1 MALSNQAMAG
11 LLNTHQGLLGGL
23 RESLAPVAPP
33 DTNDPASLRIQA
45 AEMARRGRTQE
56 AAVFTNMANALERQ
70 EMVKQQ
76 QLQNRTDQTLARAD
90 RRTALSRAQ
99 VAEGDAMLAEQQA
112 LEKFAKSKTATA
124 AALRKQ
130 GREGLAD
137 IVDAIEDP
145 ATMRGLMS
153 TIAAERKENRDTSGW
168 TKVETGDGVFAV
180 DQNDPSKKVRIGDLK
195 PSGKLKGDKEAEAPG
210 SIDAATRADRYTGVF
225 TAMENI
231 EEKLED
237 WSPIKQGTTGWMW
250 GSEARSI
257 NNDLKTLKGNAA
269 FDRLQQMRDESK
281 TGGALGQVSNIELQL
296 LESTITALDP
306 TDADF
311 KRQLATIKGV
321 YQRTRALDDIVTEL
335 GEDNI
340 AELKK
345 LPNGYRVKT
354 IDGKYYER
362 TY

>member
-33 DTNDPASLRIQA
+33 DTNDPASLRMQA

-56 AAVFTNMANALERQ
+56 AQVFTNMANALERQ
-70 EMVKQQ
+70 ELVKQR
-76 QLQNRTDQTLARAD
+76 QLENRTDQTIARAD

-112 LEKFAKSKTATA
+112 LEKFSKSKTATA

-130 GREGLAD
+130 GRGGLAD
-137 IVDAIEDP
+137 IVEAIEDP

-153 TIAAERKENRDTSGW
+153 TIAAERKEKKDTSGW
-168 TKVETGDGVFAV
+168 TKVETKEGVFAV
-180 DQNDPSKKVRIGDLK
+180 DENDPSKKVRIGDLK
-195 PSGKLKGDKEAEAPG
+195 PSGKAKAAEEGPG
-210 SIDAATRADRYTGVF
+210 TIDAATRGDRYTGVF

-231 EEKLED
+231 EDKMDD
-237 WSPIKQGTTGWMW
+237 WSPIRQGTTGWMW

-311 KRQLATIKGV
+311 PRQLETIKGV

-335 GEDNI
+335 GEDRI
-340 AELKK
+340 DELKK